1 MKVYT
6 ICITQIMYWWNF
18 IAAMIFLINFELV
31 FVSVFTNYQVRW
43 KTEKKKS
50 FHVET
55 QFPTRTAL
63 ISI

>member
-31 FVSVFTNYQVRW
+31 FVSVFTNYDGKQ
-43 KTEKKKS
+43 KKKKS